1 LPVDANAVV
10 SAVAA
15 VIALAALGFTV
26 QQTRMTRAH
35 NRLSVQPVL
44 DFRETYRQGERA
56 GLQLRNVGLGPAQI
70 LSGEVR
76 LGGHT
81 RPEPFGRPVI
91 DALRDEPG
99 IGRRRPSASTFTPGA
114 VLPTDYET
122 FLLSIDAYDKVDDA
136 AFADF
141 IGKLEIVIEYASLYG
156 DKKVVRWSRAGDGAA

>member
-1 LPVDANAVV
+1 
-10 SAVAA
+10 
-15 VIALAALGFTV
+15 
-26 QQTRMTRAH
+26 
-35 NRLSVQPVL
+35 
-44 DFRETYRQGERA
+44 
-56 GLQLRNVGLGPAQI
+56 
-70 LSGEVR
+70 
-76 LGGHT
+76 
-81 RPEPFGRPVI
+81 VI